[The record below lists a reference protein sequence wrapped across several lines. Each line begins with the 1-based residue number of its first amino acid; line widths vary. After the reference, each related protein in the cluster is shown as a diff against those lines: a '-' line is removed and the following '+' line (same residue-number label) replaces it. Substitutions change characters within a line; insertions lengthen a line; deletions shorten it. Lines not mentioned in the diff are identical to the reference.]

1 MSMFSEIY
9 CIVSGKVQRV
19 GYRAFVES
27 LARKHQLSG
36 WVKNREDGCVEILFQ
51 GIPDELKHAI
61 EGLHEGSVL
70 AHVASV
76 GVDWRTPREQFD
88 DFKVIN

>member
-1 MSMFSEIY
+1 MFTEIY

-27 LARKHQLSG
+27 LAHEHHLTG
-36 WVKNREDGCVEILFQ
+36 WVKNRNDGCVEVLLQ
-51 GIPDELKHAI
+51 GLPDELKQATQ
-61 EGLHEGSVL
+61 GLHEGSVL
-70 AHVASV
+70 AHVDSV

-88 DFKVIN
+88 DFKVIS